1 MISIK
6 VNDKIKMVEE
16 MELIMEKTKNVLW
29 GVILIIIGIIW
40 GLNALEITNIDIFF
54 EGWWAFIIIIPSF
67 IGLLTEK
74 NKSDNALGLF
84 LGILLFLG
92 ARGIIKIDLIWKL
105 FVPIALIV
113 IGVSCIFKNKDRDNN
128 KVDKNGKTECL
139 AMFSS
144 QKIKP
149 VDDSIKKIEV
159 TALMG
164 SVTCDLTEL
173 KINEDIKIEAASIFG
188 SVNLIMPDNVEIKIK
203 SFSLFGGVTEKQ
215 NNNKSK
221 NSKVIYLDSTS
232 IFGGINIK

>member
-16 MELIMEKTKNVLW
+16 MELIMEKTKNILW
-29 GVILIIIGIIW
+29 GVILIIIGIVW

>member
-1 MISIK
+1 
-6 VNDKIKMVEE
+6 
-16 MELIMEKTKNVLW
+16 MEKTKNILW
-29 GVILIIIGIIW
+29 GVILIIIGIIL
-40 GLNALEITNIDIFF
+40 GLNALDITNIDIFF

-139 AMFSS
+139 VMFSS

>member
-1 MISIK
+1 
-6 VNDKIKMVEE
+6 
-16 MELIMEKTKNVLW
+16 MEKTKNILW
-29 GVILIIIGIIW
+29 GVILIIIGIVW

-92 ARGIIKIDLIWKL
+92 AREIIKIDLIWKL

-215 NNNKSK
+215 NNTKSK

>member
-1 MISIK
+1 
-6 VNDKIKMVEE
+6 
-16 MELIMEKTKNVLW
+16 MEKTKNILW
-29 GVILIIIGIIW
+29 GVILIIIGIVW

-92 ARGIIKIDLIWKL
+92 AREIIEIDLIWKL

-173 KINEDIKIEAASIFG
+173 KLNEDIKIEANSIFG

-203 SFSLFGGVTEKQ
+203 SFSLFGGVTEQQ

>member
-1 MISIK
+1 
-6 VNDKIKMVEE
+6 
-16 MELIMEKTKNVLW
+16 MEKTKNILW

-40 GLNALEITNIDIFF
+40 GLNALEITSIDIFF

-92 ARGIIKIDLIWKL
+92 ARKIIKMDLIWKL

-113 IGVSCIFKNKDRDNN
+113 IGISCIFKNKNKTNN
-128 KVDKNGKTECL
+128 EVDKNGKTECL

-149 VDDSIKKIEV
+149 MDDKIKKIEV

-173 KINEDIKIEAASIFG
+173 KINEDIKIEATSFFG
-188 SVNLIMPDNVEIKIK
+188 SVILIMPDNVEIKIK

-221 NSKVIYLDSTS
+221 NSKVIYLDSAS
-232 IFGGINIK
+232 IFGSINIK

>member
-1 MISIK
+1 
-6 VNDKIKMVEE
+6 
-16 MELIMEKTKNVLW
+16 MEKTKNVLW
-29 GVILIIIGIIW
+29 GVILIIIGIVW

-173 KINEDIKIEAASIFG
+173 KLNEDIKIEAASIFG

-203 SFSLFGGVTEKQ
+203 SFSLFSGVTEKQ

>member
-1 MISIK
+1 ME
-6 VNDKIKMVEE
+6 KIKN
-16 MELIMEKTKNVLW
+16 ILW
-29 GVILIIIGIIW
+29 GVILIIIGIVW

-92 ARGIIKIDLIWKL
+92 AREIIKIDLIWKL

-173 KINEDIKIEAASIFG
+173 KINEDLKIEAASIFG
-188 SVNLIMPDNVEIKIK
+188 TVNLIMPDNVEIKIK

>member
-1 MISIK
+1 
-6 VNDKIKMVEE
+6 
-16 MELIMEKTKNVLW
+16 MEKTKNILW
-29 GVILIIIGIIW
+29 GVILIIIGIVW

-92 ARGIIKIDLIWKL
+92 AREIIEIDLIWKL

-188 SVNLIMPDNVEIKIK
+188 TVNLIMPDNVEIKIK

>member
-1 MISIK
+1 
-6 VNDKIKMVEE
+6 
-16 MELIMEKTKNVLW
+16 MEKTKNILW
-29 GVILIIIGIIW
+29 GVILIIIGVIW

-92 ARGIIKIDLIWKL
+92 ARKIIKMDLIWKL

-113 IGVSCIFKNKDRDNN
+113 IGISCIFKNKNKTNN
-128 KVDKNGKTECL
+128 EVDKNGKTECL

-149 VDDSIKKIEV
+149 IDDKIKKIEV

-173 KINEDIKIEAASIFG
+173 KINEDIKIEATSFFG
-188 SVNLIMPDNVEIKIK
+188 SVILIMPDNVEIKIK

-221 NSKVIYLDSTS
+221 NNKVIYLDSAS
-232 IFGGINIK
+232 IFGSINIK